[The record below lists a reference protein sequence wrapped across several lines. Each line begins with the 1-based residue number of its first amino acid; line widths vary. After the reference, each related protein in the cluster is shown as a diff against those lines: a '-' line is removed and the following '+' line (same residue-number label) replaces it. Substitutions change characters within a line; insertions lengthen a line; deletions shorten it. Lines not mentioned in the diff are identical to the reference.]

1 MANTAEIK
9 DILVSEYGY
18 TKKDF
23 LNEDGK
29 ALKFTQLQAL
39 LRKEEKQAKL
49 IEDEVN
55 GNVESN
61 DETDSEL
68 DEFDEVAQQANTR
81 KFKDDEMIMV
91 MAGIN
96 GNYVHYSQA
105 GNGRFE
111 FKAFGQKAQM
121 PYKELKS
128 MNNLSRGALEKGWL
142 IILNKDLIKE
152 FNLEKE
158 YTKFL
163 TPARVN
169 QILSIRD
176 SSLRDIIE
184 GLPKDM
190 RLTLFDEAKR
200 KINNGSIDS
209 AFLVKTLEDIYNIS
223 FEDNLPIK

>member
-1 MANTAEIK
+1 MANMAEIK
-9 DILVSEYGY
+9 DILVSEFGY
-18 TKKDF
+18 SKNDF
-23 LNEDGK
+23 LNEEGK
-29 ALKFTQLQAL
+29 PLKFTQLQAL
-39 LRKEEKQAKL
+39 LKKEKAQAKE
-49 IEDEVN
+49 IEKEVN
-55 GNVESN
+55 GTAESAG
-61 DETDSEL
+61 SEL
-68 DEFDEVAQQANTR
+68 DEFDEVAEQIQAR

-111 FKAFGQKAQM
+111 FKGFGQKTQM

-163 TPARVN
+163 TPSRVD
-169 QILSIRD
+169 QILAIRD
-176 SSLRDIIE
+176 SSLRETIE
-184 GLPKDM
+184 ELPKDM

-200 KINNGSIDS
+200 RINNGSIDS
-209 AFLVKTLEDIYNIS
+209 AFLVKTLEDIYDVS
-223 FEDNLPIK
+223 LEDNLPIK

>member
-1 MANTAEIK
+1 MANMAEIK
-9 DILVSEYGY
+9 DILVSEFGY
-18 TKKDF
+18 SKNDF
-23 LNEDGK
+23 LNEEGK
-29 ALKFTQLQAL
+29 PLKFTQLQAL
-39 LRKEEKQAKL
+39 LKKEKAQEKA
-49 IEDEVN
+49 IEEEVN
-55 GNVESN
+55 GTAESAG
-61 DETDSEL
+61 SEL
-68 DEFDEVAQQANTR
+68 DEFDEVAEQMQSR

-111 FKAFGQKAQM
+111 FKGFGQKTQM

-163 TPARVN
+163 TPSRVD
-169 QILSIRD
+169 QILAIRD
-176 SSLRDIIE
+176 SSLRETIE
-184 GLPKDM
+184 ELPKDM

-200 KINNGSIDS
+200 RINNGSIDS
-209 AFLVKTLEDIYNIS
+209 AFLVKTLEDVYDVS
-223 FEDNLPIK
+223 LEDNLPIK

>member
-1 MANTAEIK
+1 MANMAEIK
-9 DILVSEYGY
+9 DILVSEFGY
-18 TKKDF
+18 SKNDF
-23 LNEDGK
+23 LNEEGK
-29 ALKFTQLQAL
+29 PLKFTQLQAL
-39 LRKEEKQAKL
+39 LKKEKAQAKA
-49 IEDEVN
+49 IEEEVN
-55 GNVESN
+55 GTAKSA
-61 DETDSEL
+61 DSEL
-68 DEFDEVAQQANTR
+68 DEFDEVAEQVQTR

-111 FKAFGQKAQM
+111 FKGFGQKTQM

-163 TPARVN
+163 TPSRID
-169 QILSIRD
+169 QILAIRD
-176 SSLRDIIE
+176 SSLRETIE
-184 GLPKDM
+184 ELPKDM

-200 KINNGSIDS
+200 RINNGSIDS
-209 AFLVKTLEDIYNIS
+209 AFLVKTLEDVYDVS
-223 FEDNLPIK
+223 LEDNLPIK

>member
-1 MANTAEIK
+1 MANMAEIK
-9 DILVSEYGY
+9 DILVSEFGY
-18 TKKDF
+18 SKNDF
-23 LNEDGK
+23 LNEEGK
-29 ALKFTQLQAL
+29 PLKFTQLQAL
-39 LRKEEKQAKL
+39 LKKEKAQEKA
-49 IEDEVN
+49 IEEEVN
-55 GNVESN
+55 GTAESAG
-61 DETDSEL
+61 SEL
-68 DEFDEVAQQANTR
+68 DEFDEVAEQMQSR

-96 GNYVHYSQA
+96 GNYVHHSQA

-111 FKAFGQKAQM
+111 FKGFGQKTQM

-163 TPARVN
+163 TPSRVD
-169 QILSIRD
+169 QILAIRD
-176 SSLRDIIE
+176 SSLRETIE
-184 GLPKDM
+184 ELPKDM

-200 KINNGSIDS
+200 RINNGSIDS
-209 AFLVKTLEDIYNIS
+209 AFLVKTLEDVYDVS
-223 FEDNLPIK
+223 LEDNLPIK